1 MGSELQEANTELRRK
16 DSELQQKE
24 TELQATQREL
34 VEVCERAEMAG
45 GHHGVEEDCL

>member
-1 MGSELQEANTELRRK
+1 MGSELQETNTELRRK

-34 VEVCERAEMAG
+34 VEVRECAEMAG
-45 GHHGVEEDCL
+45 GHHEVEEDCL